1 LKKDGIRVLTLKIKS
16 STITNSKYDASQYGF
31 YLLGGVGSKE
41 EAVLSTRGLGW
52 SDLWFTSYQRPIKL
66 WYGWEATSRI
76 DNC

>member
-1 LKKDGIRVLTLKIKS
+1 MSWV
-16 STITNSKYDASQYGF
+16 KYDASQYGF

-41 EAVLSTRGLGW
+41 EAVFSTRGLRW